1 MATIRLKLDGLEN
14 SQGILFGGFLL
25 ALREPRNGSVSFWP
39 GVRIEVGGFAYPS
52 EGTLLLDWIPGTVLL
67 FEYPGEVEAVT
78 AFLGRLPE
86 FAGLAKVLPEGVL
99 TRKEP
104 CFVATA
110 GNPGS
115 APNQC
120 DRG

>member
-39 GVRIEVGGFAYPS
+39 GVRIEVGGFAYPN

-67 FEYPGEVEAVT
+67 FEYPGETEAAT
-78 AFLGRLPE
+78 AFLDHLPE
-86 FAGLAKVLPEGVL
+86 FESLAEVLPAGDS
-99 TRKEP
+99 TGIGT
-104 CFVATA
+104 CFVTTA
-110 GNPGS
+110 GKTGFSTNRSEQG
-115 APNQC
+115 
-120 DRG
+120 